1 MENKY
6 VVIAAAFLIG
16 LIAGYILGHL
26 KKPVG
31 TLKIYEDDHGM
42 ISVFL
47 ELEREL
53 EDIQNLK
60 SVKLRVEKLPFNE
73 IY

>member
-1 MENKY
+1 MNKY
-6 VVIAAAFLIG
+6 ILIG
-16 LIAGYILGHL
+16 IAFFVGLILGYILGHL

-31 TLKIYEDDHGM
+31 TLKIYEDPHGM

-53 EDIQNLK
+53 RDIQNLK
-60 SVKLRVEKLPFNE
+60 SVKLRVENLPYNE
-73 IY
+73 I

>member
-6 VVIAAAFLIG
+6 IFIAAAFLVG
-16 LIAGYILGHL
+16 LIIGYILGHL

-31 TLKIYEDDHGM
+31 TLEIYEDEKEM

-60 SVKLRVEKLPFNE
+60 TVKLRVEKHSFNE
-73 IY
+73 IH